1 MNMMLNWCLNRR
13 CLLGPLSEWR
23 PLAIPGPSQRL
34 PVPRAYHCVQRG
46 LRTGQVWPGTYMQF
60 QHQWTSATERES
72 QRCCTCKT
80 ITSSKCRLW
89 RINPLLT
96 VLKIGIFFVMFKL
109 IYLQNSILIY
119 YNWICESNS
128 VTFFF
133 TNIMTFLIAVLMNR
147 LYKWMVDNFNFMI

>member
-1 MNMMLNWCLNRR
+1 MKLMSNWCLNRR

-80 ITSSKCRLW
+80 VTSSKCRLW
-89 RINPLLT
+89 RINPLLA
-96 VLKIGIFFVMFKL
+96 VLKIGIFLLCLNQF
-109 IYLQNSILIY
+109 IYKTAVWFII
-119 YNWICESNS
+119 IERTCESNS
-128 VTFFF
+128 VTYCF
-133 TNIMTFLIAVLMNR
+133 TKT
-147 LYKWMVDNFNFMI
+147 MISWLPY